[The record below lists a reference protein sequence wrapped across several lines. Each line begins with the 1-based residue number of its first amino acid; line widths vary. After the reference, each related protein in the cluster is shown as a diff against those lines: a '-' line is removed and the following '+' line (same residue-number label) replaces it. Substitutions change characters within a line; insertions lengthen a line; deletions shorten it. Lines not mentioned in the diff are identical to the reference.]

1 MTNKDIFTNAVNLQ
15 LEAKKIGLDWI
26 DIKGIVAKIYEETKE
41 VEEAIQSTENGKIRE
56 ELGDLL
62 FTYISLARHLNI
74 DLHQVIKEAELKFNA
89 RFLKVKSELEKSKK
103 TFDKPFVITVN
114 GSHLARPTI
123 LNT

>member
-26 DIKGIVAKIYEETKE
+26 DIEGILSKIYEETKE
-41 VEEAIQSTENGKIRE
+41 VEEAIESSENVKIRE

-74 DLHQVIKEAELKFNA
+74 DLHQVIKEAELKFNT
-89 RFLKVKSELEKSKK
+89 RFLKVKSELEKSNK
-103 TFDKPFVITVN
+103 TFATPDEM
-114 GSHLARPTI
+114 TI
-123 LNT
+123 IWDQMKKSE

>member
-26 DIKGIVAKIYEETKE
+26 DIEGIVSKIYEETKE
-41 VEEAIQSTENGKIRE
+41 VEEAIQSGGKTKIRE

-74 DLHQVIKEAELKFNA
+74 DLHQVIKEAELKFNT
-89 RFLKVKSELEKSKK
+89 RFLKVKSELEKSNKNK
-103 TFDKPFVITVN
+103 
-114 GSHLARPTI
+114 
-123 LNT
+123 

>member
-26 DIKGIVAKIYEETKE
+26 DIEGILAKIYEETKE
-41 VEEAIQSTENGKIRE
+41 VEEAIESSENVKIRE

-74 DLHQVIKEAELKFNA
+74 DLHQVIKEAELKFNT
-89 RFLKVKSELEKSKK
+89 RFLKVKSELEKSNK
-103 TFDKPFVITVN
+103 TFATPDEM
-114 GSHLARPTI
+114 TI
-123 LNT
+123 IWNQMKKSEKTL

>member
-26 DIKGIVAKIYEETKE
+26 DIEGILAKIYEETKE
-41 VEEAIQSTENGKIRE
+41 VEEAIESSENVKIRE

-74 DLHQVIKEAELKFNA
+74 NLHQVIKEAELKFNT
-89 RFLKVKSELEKSKK
+89 RFLKIKSELEKLNK
-103 TFDKPFVITVN
+103 TFATPDEM
-114 GSHLARPTI
+114 TI
-123 LNT
+123 IWNQMKKSEKTL